1 MASTHPPWLCQCHAS
16 VPLTRELSSQQFRS
30 VLRHAVTLSF
40 FLFDRG
46 FNAAGVVPSNV
57 SRARQHTANTSNSN
71 NNIWWYGKCRKRHEG
86 RRRESFF
93 SFFRPCC
100 ARRCRATM
108 TSRCLRRR
116 TDARNHAPLPLANN
130 NNTHNTTKPPTTPLR
145 STLSLVLPP
154 WLPPTPAT
162 NSTIT
167 RFSSL
172 KETNLAQAYQSQE
185 RLFMLLSSDP
195 PFRSNT
201 SHWTDSKH
209 CPLVLHSPAPSDQS
223 SIILFQKFTSPL
235 VRPEPVGYRKQTTG
249 K

>member
-1 MASTHPPWLCQCHAS
+1 MPQT
-16 VPLTRELSSQQFRS
+16 TRREEEGVFF
-30 VLRHAVTLSF
+30 F
-40 FLFDRG
+40 FLSPLLRASMSRDNDVSLSPTEDRR
-46 FNAAGVVPSNV
+46 AQ
-57 SRARQHTANTSNSN
+57 SRASPSRQQQQHTQHNKTTDDSPP
-71 NNIWWYGKCRKRHEG
+71 KH
-86 RRRESFF
+86 SFT
-93 SFFRPCC
+93 C
-100 ARRCRATM
+100 A
-108 TSRCLRRR
+108 S
-116 TDARNHAPLPLANN
+116 
-130 NNTHNTTKPPTTPLR
+130 
-145 STLSLVLPP
+145 P

>member
-108 TSRCLRRR
+108 TSRCLRRS
-116 TDARNHAPLPLANN
+116 TDARNHAPLPLATKQQH
-130 NNTHNTTKPPTTPLR
+130 THTQHSQQNQRRLLLPSEALFHLCFPLAATYPSNQLHHNSLFESER
-145 STLSLVLPP
+145 DKSRTGLSIPGKAVHAVILGSP
-154 WLPPTPAT
+154 
-162 NSTIT
+162 IQ
-167 RFSSL
+167 
-172 KETNLAQAYQSQE
+172 KQYQSLD
-185 RLFMLLSSDP
+185 R
-195 PFRSNT
+195 
-201 SHWTDSKH
+201 
-209 CPLVLHSPAPSDQS
+209 
-223 SIILFQKFTSPL
+223 
-235 VRPEPVGYRKQTTG
+235 
-249 K
+249 